1 MLGVLASKQE
11 EVSEVEYQLASTKG
25 KVAEYHDRVETMTQ
39 ARDSLE
45 ELLQALKLYALGGIA
60 AVKNGYADPNALLPR
75 RLREALDE
83 HERETL
89 EAIHA

>member
-45 ELLQALKLYALGGIA
+45 ELLQALYALGGIA

-75 RLREALDE
+75 RLRESLDE